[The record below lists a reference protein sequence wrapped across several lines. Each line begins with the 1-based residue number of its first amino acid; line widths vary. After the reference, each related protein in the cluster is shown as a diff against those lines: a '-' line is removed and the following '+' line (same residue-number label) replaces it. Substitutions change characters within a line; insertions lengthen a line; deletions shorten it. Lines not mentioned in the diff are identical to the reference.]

1 VSRGPKKK
9 EKTLAKELGAL
20 LAKTLLPDLRSRAKA
35 PAVDAVLR
43 QRWEHERGE
52 DRTAERFE
60 DWADQL
66 IEQVGAAWVLSCVF
80 VRTLEDRGLVARRRI
95 AGEGAADSEHYFY
108 EIAPSLN
115 ARDYLLTVFKEL
127 SRFPGTEELLGPR
140 GNPAWRLAPSG
151 VAAQALLDFFR
162 ETKEDG
168 SLRWT
173 FGAPAA
179 GGQGEEARAAES
191 STRFLGDLYQDLSE
205 SVRERYA
212 LLQTPDFVER
222 FILGLTLDPAIRE
235 FGLEEVRVIDPTC
248 GSGHF
253 LLGAYERLFE
263 ARLAAKPGLDRRV
276 HALAALEQ
284 VFGVDI
290 NPYAVAIARFRLT
303 LAYIEKSGEKLG
315 EVPKLPDNLVVADS
329 LLYAAKGLQVELVE
343 RASSKKEWG
352 DSLFTLEN
360 PGRANSVLSRGY
372 HVVVGN
378 PPYIT
383 CKDAKLREKY
393 RKLYPRSAAGKYALA
408 APFTERFFQLAAPSG
423 FVGLINA
430 NSFMKREFGKKLIE
444 EVLPKLD
451 LTHVIDTSGAYIP
464 GHGTPTVILGGR
476 NRKHVAS
483 KVRAVLGK
491 RGEPETPAEPEKGKV
506 WASIVGHL
514 GEVGFENEYVSI
526 AEVERATFE
535 KHPWSLGGGG
545 AAELKEL
552 LESRCEKCLGDIA
565 QSIGISS
572 VTGEDDVYLMP
583 AEAASRLGIERA
595 RPMVIGETIRDWS
608 LAANEVTV
616 FPYDD
621 HLDLLSIEGAAAL
634 ECEVIGARAGRGLPR
649 APSGKTGAALAGAVS
664 P

>member
-1 VSRGPKKK
+1 MSRGTKKG
-9 EKTLAKELGAL
+9 KTLAKELGAL
-20 LAKTLLPDLRSRAKA
+20 LAKTLLPDLRARAKA
-35 PAVDAVLR
+35 AAVDAVLR

-151 VAAQALLDFFR
+151 VVAQALLDFFR

-168 SLRWT
+168 ALRWS
-173 FGAPAA
+173 FAAPVA
-179 GGQGEEARAAES
+179 GGEGVRNGVGGRRRAP
-191 STRFLGDLYQDLSE
+191 LGFSATSYQDLSE

-253 LLGAYERLFE
+253 LLGAYDRLFE
-263 ARLAAKPGLDRRV
+263 ARLAEKPGLDRRV

-290 NPYAVAIARFRLT
+290 NPYAVSIARFRLT

-315 EVPKLPDNLVVADS
+315 EVPRLPDNLVVADS
-329 LLYAAKGLQVELVE
+329 LLYAAKGVQAELVE
-343 RASSKKEWG
+343 RASSKREWG

-360 PGRANSVLSRGY
+360 AERAIPVLSRGY

-451 LTHVIDTSGAYIP
+451 LTHVIDTSGAFIP
-464 GHGTPTVILGGR
+464 GHGTPTVILAGR
-476 NRKHVAS
+476 NRKHVTS

-491 RGEPETPAEPEKGKV
+491 RGEPETPADAEKGKV
-506 WASIVGHL
+506 WGSIVGHL
-514 GEVGFENEYVSI
+514 DEVGFENEYVSI

-545 AAELKEL
+545 AAGLKEL
-552 LESRCEKCLGDIA
+552 LESRCEKRLGDVSE
-565 QSIGISS
+565 SIGFMAI
-572 VTGEDDVYLMP
+572 TGEDEAFVAPADVWTRHGLP
-583 AEAASRLGIERA
+583 ARSFG
-595 RPMVIGETIRDWS
+595 IGECVRDWS
-608 LAANEVTV
+608 FASDSPCSSPTMM
-616 FPYDD
+616 
-621 HLDLLSIEGAAAL
+621 G
-634 ECEVIGARAGRGLPR
+634 GARRQRNGPGASCGPCASCSPNGLC
-649 APSGKTGAALAGAVS
+649 LARHS
-664 P
+664 